1 MKRKI
6 IALNRL
12 FLHIAILIA
21 VGISN
26 AYACPNCKEGFA
38 AGTAQASVG
47 ASYSITTLFMIL
59 VPIIVVS
66 TLFLK
71 IRHESKKAR
80 ALKS

>member
-1 MKRKI
+1 MKRKV
-6 IALNRL
+6 IALNWL
-12 FLHIAILIA
+12 FLHIAILVA
-21 VGISN
+21 VGVAN

-38 AGTAQASVG
+38 AGTAQANVG
-47 ASYSITTLFMIL
+47 AAYSITTLFMIL

-71 IRHESKKAR
+71 IRHEIKKSQ